1 MSDIV
6 RVNDLLLTVS
16 LATGAHWTQTTGAA
30 VQQPVIVSL
39 SVPHDVR
46 RTASTDHLVHSVN
59 YSVLSDHLRDSLEL
73 KNTFLSLEEFAIH
86 MFDTLLGAESLRIP
100 ELRIKITQLTPP
112 LHAKSVGL
120 EAVGTVPR
128 RGDWSVSHM
137 KHFVEDL
144 DCDAIIGVNPLERE
158 EKQVVKVN
166 FCLDGCFEHLSKNV
180 WIDLRGLTRTL
191 HRTINASS
199 FLTLEALADGAASEV
214 LRYIYAQYPDCKSAA
229 VTLSAAKPAALVFAR
244 SAEVE
249 VRRTFEDERLTILD
263 TLSDFGDMRITSS
276 TLCGAK
282 CTVAIALGSNLGD
295 RFCNIELALRLLEAP
310 KELLSSA
317 DIKESDQDVFATIV
331 DTSFLYETAP
341 MYVADQPS
349 FINCACLIET
359 NLLPLPLLGLLK
371 NIESAVGRVSS
382 IRNGPRAVDLDIV
395 LYGDVV
401 IDTRPPSQRTDL
413 DNLMGELVVPHPKMV
428 EREFVLRPL
437 NDIVPDFIHPIYN
450 RALRTLLADLPEKD
464 ASMRKVIPFPRYPLP
479 SNYPWP
485 YPWISPV
492 PSTLTHWIYPITPK
506 PVRQSGNKRK
516 TLLMA
521 TLNMTPDSFSDGS
534 VNNTLQTGLA
544 YVQNAVKAGTSIIDI
559 GGYSTRPGAEFV
571 SVDEET
577 ERVVT
582 MIAAIRRVGLPG
594 VNDGMQNDNEGVSG
608 MDTKSQLREL
618 PLSVDTFRWEVA
630 QASIIAGAN
639 CINDVYA
646 FTGRDTYPYVD
657 EEAKMRAEACMNGMK
672 NVAREFE
679 VPVILM
685 HSRGDAGQ
693 NKDYG
698 RYTYA
703 EWGEGGGAV
712 LEGVRVELGDKV
724 EKIVKGKGGVRR
736 WMVIV
741 DPGIGFSKT
750 VEGNLEVLRDAADV
764 VAHVEGKKKNPLAG
778 FPFLIGASRKSFLGS
793 ILSEGHTG
801 RKTVPKDRV
810 WATTTTVACAVQQ
823 GAMVVR
829 VHDIDEMADVARIA
843 DALWG

>member
-1 MSDIV
+1 M
-6 RVNDLLLTVS
+6 
-16 LATGAHWTQTTGAA
+16 
-30 VQQPVIVSL
+30 
-39 SVPHDVR
+39 
-46 RTASTDHLVHSVN
+46 
-59 YSVLSDHLRDSLEL
+59 
-73 KNTFLSLEEFAIH
+73 
-86 MFDTLLGAESLRIP
+86 
-100 ELRIKITQLTPP
+100 
-112 LHAKSVGL
+112 
-120 EAVGTVPR
+120 
-128 RGDWSVSHM
+128 
-137 KHFVEDL
+137 
-144 DCDAIIGVNPLERE
+144 
-158 EKQVVKVN
+158 
-166 FCLDGCFEHLSKNV
+166 
-180 WIDLRGLTRTL
+180 
-191 HRTINASS
+191 
-199 FLTLEALADGAASEV
+199 TLEALADGAASEV

-229 VTLSAAKPAALVFAR
+229 VTLRAAKPAALVFAR

-349 FINCACLIET
+349 FINCACLVRPSESSYLLYLTFEQIET

-437 NDIVPDFIHPIYN
+437 NECVFLNQTTFSWRDNTHRHVPSIVPDFIHPIYN

-764 VAHVEGKKKNPLAG
+764 VAHVEGK
-778 FPFLIGASRKSFLGS
+778 SRS
-793 ILSEGHTG
+793 ILYFDMAFSYYERY
-801 RKTVPKDRV
+801 RKKSSRRV
-810 WATTTTVACAVQQ
+810 SFPHRSLKEVFPWL
-823 GAMVVR
+823 
-829 VHDIDEMADVARIA
+829 HLI
-843 DALWG
+843 